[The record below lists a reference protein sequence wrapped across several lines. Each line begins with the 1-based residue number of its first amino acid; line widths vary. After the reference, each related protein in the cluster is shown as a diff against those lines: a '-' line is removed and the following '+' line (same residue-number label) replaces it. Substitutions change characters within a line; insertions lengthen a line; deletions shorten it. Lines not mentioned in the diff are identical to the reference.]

1 MFGLALGRMGR
12 VGALTDAQKIA
23 ALFANSEPGA
33 WYDPAD
39 LSTLFQDS
47 AFTVPVTAVEQPVGG
62 ILDLSGRGN
71 HASMATTTKRPA
83 YSRRV
88 NLFTSSED
96 FSNAKWGTGGV
107 SVSDN
112 ATLAPNGTLT
122 ADKIIADAV
131 SSSHQRVRNVNLTAG
146 SSYLMTFRVKIAEV
160 RYVALRF
167 FSGGAWASN
176 YIAYFDLL
184 LGTVKST
191 FGAGVIPSISSVE
204 NGFVE
209 IGLQRIADSTGFGTC
224 GILLSADGIG
234 TTYSGNDADG
244 VYMWGADI
252 RLMSD
257 AHLPYQRVNTSDDY
271 DADPAKF
278 PAYLR
283 FDGVDDALQTGNI
296 DFTSTDKMT
305 VWAGVTTL
313 GVVDQMRIVELGV
326 NATSTAGFGV
336 FGAIATSAQIR
347 GELFGTS
354 RGVVDSPSVGYP
366 SNANVAAQFD
376 IGATS
381 LLDEIKIRRGG
392 IAVANYPIFGGSGTG
407 NFPNSPVFIGARAAV
422 NNYFNGRLY
431 GLIIRGAQS
440 TLSQIEAT
448 EAYIKQKMKLP

>member
-296 DFTSTDKMT
+296 DFTGTDKMT
-305 VWAGVTTL
+305 VWAGVTKIGDAVRNPIIEVGGYGVAQGFGLYSSPQSAANQMQAFHAAANEVHVYAAGTPPNANYVL
-313 GVVDQMRIVELGV
+313 GLQSDLSAPKIAIRRSGV
-326 NATSTAGFGV
+326 AAAESTASPGV
-336 FGAIATSAQIR
+336 
-347 GELFGTS
+347 GTYGNLPAS
-354 RGVVDSPSVGYP
+354 
-366 SNANVAAQFD
+366 
-376 IGATS
+376 I
-381 LLDEIKIRRGG
+381 
-392 IAVANYPIFGGSGTG
+392 GSGTG
-407 NFPNSPVFIGARAAV
+407 GF
-422 NNYFNGRLY
+422 YFNGRLY
-431 GLIIRGAQS
+431 SLIVRGAQ
-440 TLSQIEAT
+440 TPLSQIEAT
-448 EAYIKQKMKLP
+448 EAYIKQKMRLP